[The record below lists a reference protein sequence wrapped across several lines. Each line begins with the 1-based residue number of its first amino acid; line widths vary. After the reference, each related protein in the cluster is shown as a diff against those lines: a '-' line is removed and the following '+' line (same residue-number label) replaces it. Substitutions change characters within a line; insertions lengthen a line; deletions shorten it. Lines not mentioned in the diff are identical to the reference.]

1 MLVMAC
7 VAACSSEPS
16 RFISDPDASSPAVD
30 AGGATDVG
38 EVVDRGVIP
47 IRDSGPQLDMTLVYA
62 HSSSVLWAVDPRTNT
77 LRNVGTF
84 SFAAGAPPDHS
95 MTDVAVDANGGLV
108 GTTSSA
114 LYRID
119 TASAACTLIAML
131 PIPSGVGSAGFVG
144 LTYLPAGT
152 LDPSSEVLVGG
163 ASNGT
168 YWRIDPSTGIATML
182 GQMRVGS
189 TTYQLS
195 GDFVSVQGAGTF
207 ATVRTANASS
217 GSPDQLARVNES
229 TGELTLIGSTG
240 FQQIFGL
247 AYYRNTLYGFTNA
260 GQFISIDI
268 MTGRGRMISTPA
280 MQFYGAGVTTLAPI
294 APG

>member
-95 MTDVAVDANGGLV
+95 MTDVAVDANGVLV
-108 GTTSSA
+108 GTTNTA
-114 LYRID
+114 LFRID
-119 TASAACTLIAML
+119 TSSAACTLISML
-131 PIPSGVGSAGFVG
+131 PGSHSFVG
-144 LTYLPAGT
+144 LTYVPAGV
-152 LDPSSEVLVGG
+152 LDPSAEVLVGG
-163 ASNGT
+163 AYDGT
-168 YWRIDPSTGIATML
+168 YWRIDPSTGMSTML
-182 GQMRVGS
+182 GQLKVGR
-189 TTYQLS
+189 TNYRLS

>member
-30 AGGATDVG
+30 AGGVADVG
-38 EVVDRGVIP
+38 EAVDRGVIP
-47 IRDSGPQLDMTLVYA
+47 IRDNGPQLDMTLVYA
-62 HSSSVLWAVDPRTNT
+62 HSDTVLWAVDPRTNT

-84 SFAAGAPPDHS
+84 SFAASAPPDHAI
-95 MTDVAVDANGGLV
+95 TDVAVDANGVLV
-108 GTTSSA
+108 GTTRTA
-114 LYRID
+114 LFRID
-119 TASAACTLIAML
+119 TSTAACTLIAML
-131 PIPSGVGSAGFVG
+131 PGNGFVG
-144 LTYLPAGT
+144 LTYVPAGV

-163 ASNGT
+163 TGPGT
-168 YWRIDPSTGIATML
+168 YWRIDPSTGMSTML
-182 GQMRVGS
+182 GQLKVGR
-189 TTYQLS
+189 TNYQLS

-207 ATVRTANASS
+207 ATVRAMGVASS
-217 GSPDQLARVNES
+217 SQDQLARMNER
-229 TGELTLIGSTG
+229 TGELTIIGNTG
-240 FQQIFGL
+240 FQKIFGL
-247 AYYRNTLYGFTNA
+247 AYYRNTLYGFTDA